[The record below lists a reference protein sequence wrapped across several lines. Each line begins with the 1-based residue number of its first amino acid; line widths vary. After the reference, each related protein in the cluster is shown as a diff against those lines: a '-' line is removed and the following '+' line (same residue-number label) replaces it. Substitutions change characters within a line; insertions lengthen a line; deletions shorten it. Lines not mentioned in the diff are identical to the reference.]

1 MKMESAIANTQRNLR
16 AMQQCCWQHVAQLL
30 AVAIKRNDF
39 IMLQALELVR
49 VYNKCG
55 QTVACGQL
63 LPIFVFALPKHKLEE
78 EEEKEAAAATVER
91 VHFGSR

>member
-1 MKMESAIANTQRNLR
+1 MESAIANTQRNLR
-16 AMQQCCWQHVAQLL
+16 ALQQCCQQHVAQLL
-30 AVAIKRNDF
+30 AVAIKRNLF
-39 IMLQALELVR
+39 IMLQALELVL
-49 VYNKCG
+49 VFNKCG

-78 EEEKEAAAATVER
+78 EEKEEATVER